1 MNKTLL
7 ARFKKLFE
15 QQKKNLLFNDRIVSD
30 DMDVRSGEL
39 LDEVDQ
45 ASHDIEQSMRIR
57 LRNREVFHMHTVES
71 ALRKIE
77 EGTFGECEGCG
88 DDIELKRLQARPTA
102 TLCLSCK
109 EEEEKR
115 DMGGVGTRKSTGESA
130 FT

>member
-45 ASHDIEQSMRIR
+45 RD
-57 LRNREVFHMHTVES
+57 
-71 ALRKIE
+71 
-77 EGTFGECEGCG
+77 
-88 DDIELKRLQARPTA
+88 LQAAQADRT
-102 TLCLSCK
+102 
-109 EEEEKR
+109 
-115 DMGGVGTRKSTGESA
+115 
-130 FT
+130 